1 MEHSLFFSTHFL
13 CYFFMLKYSKRSLT
27 SYLSEADFASTK
39 TTMNIVMY
47 LQNTSN
53 WIVSKLNNDIIL
65 EYSSLFSRR
74 SFYNLIVFRRL
85 GGTICNQQEYL
96 NQERHQRIHN
106 KTHLTI
112 HSHHRKSPLCMY
124 CTYQPNT
131 SSPPWIITY
140 NNWSNNNIY
149 QNSPRNTFCS
159 YSDSN
164 HLNIS

>member
-13 CYFFMLKYSKRSLT
+13 CYFFMLKYSKRSMT

-85 GGTICNQQEYL
+85 GGAICNQQEYL

-124 CTYQPNT
+124 RTYQSYLPT
-131 SSPPWIITY
+131 KHFKSTM
-140 NNWSNNNIY
+140 NNYI
-149 QNSPRNTFCS
+149 Q
-159 YSDSN
+159 
-164 HLNIS
+164 